1 MKKILSILLIMG
13 MLFLLIS
20 CKTPEKVKLIGYYVE
35 NDKPLQFAFHAFDT
49 NCSISLYMDEEN
61 QEWCQTYA
69 DDIINYI
76 RQYEDIFSKTKED
89 SDIYNVNHR
98 GTDSVMISDSSANLF
113 EIARDLY
120 TWSGKC
126 FDVSAGTLIDL
137 WDIKNRKTIP
147 TLQEINE
154 ARSHCGNFQ
163 YTIERD
169 VAPDDL
175 RSCRITFSGDKKTQ
189 YDFGGLVKGYCCDGI
204 RSMLLTNDKI
214 NAAIVNLGG
223 NVCCYGKLE
232 SRVGGAF
239 NIGIYKP
246 FPKGTTSEIVDTV
259 KIIDKNVI
267 TSGNYQRYF
276 KIPGDDRIYH
286 HIIDPRTG
294 YPSENGYNSVTIIS
308 ENGLLGDYLSTTGM
322 MVTDMNYMKDLIDF
336 CQKQFK
342 DKNIQAIFC
351 DNDDKIIRYPKS
363 VKTY

>member
-1 MKKILSILLIMG
+1 MKKILTILLIIASSIS
-13 MLFLLIS
+13 LIS
-20 CKTPEKVKLIGYYVE
+20 CKTPEKVKLIGSYVTKDE
-35 NDKPLQFAFHAFDT
+35 PLQFAFNAFDT
-49 NCSISLYMDEEN
+49 NCSITFYMDEEV

-69 DDIINYI
+69 DDIIDLIRNY
-76 RQYEDIFSKTKED
+76 EEVFSKTKEG
-89 SDIYNVNHR
+89 SDVYEINHR
-98 GTDSVMISDSSANLF
+98 NSDSVMISEECANLF
-113 EIARDLY
+113 EIAHDLY
-120 TWSGKC
+120 NWSGKC
-126 FDVSAGTLIDL
+126 FDISAGTLIDL
-137 WDIKNRKTIP
+137 WDIKNRTSLP
-147 TLQEINE
+147 TLTEINE

-163 YTIERD
+163 YKIERGI
-169 VAPDDL
+169 APDEF
-175 RSCRITFSGDKKTQ
+175 RSCCITFSGDNKTQ
-189 YDFGGLVKGYCCDGI
+189 YDLGGLVKGYCCDAI
-204 RSMLLTNDKI
+204 KSMLYTNEKI
-214 NAAIVNLGG
+214 NAAIINLGG
-223 NVCCYGKLE
+223 NVCCYGKLD

-246 FPKGTTSEIVDTV
+246 FPKGTTSEIVEKV

-276 KIPGDDRIYH
+276 KIPGDDKIYH

-294 YPSENGYNSVTIIS
+294 YPSDNGYNSVTIIS

-351 DNDDKIIRYPKS
+351 DKNDKITKYPVN